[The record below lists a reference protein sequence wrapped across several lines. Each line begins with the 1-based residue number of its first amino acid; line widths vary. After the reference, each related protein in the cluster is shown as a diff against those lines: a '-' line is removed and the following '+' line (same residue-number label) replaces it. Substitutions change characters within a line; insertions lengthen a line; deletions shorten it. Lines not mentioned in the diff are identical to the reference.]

1 MSSDKFL
8 NFGGLLIDGKIE
20 KDRVKLYYILEDGR
34 LIEWVDE
41 EKFYPYIYISPE
53 EENKVL
59 DEAKALGCSILSE
72 FKKNLF
78 SEKEDMYLKIS
89 GEEEALAKLKYR
101 LNRVWEDELPP
112 IIKYV
117 FEKNIRFGIQYET
130 FGEEYTPLNVEN
142 HYFNETFGNLLDE
155 DPIKYYY
162 VKRFFEAIEQPIPR
176 IAEDVARRLGYDKDR
191 MLRAIYLSRIANTPL
206 ASRMPPSYFIKAL
219 YYLCLKSEGYIIPTA
234 EEFARGESSR
244 GVYGKA
250 ALVIAPEKGV
260 FLNTYVLDY
269 ESLYPS
275 CIDVYNLSHETI
287 NCGHP
292 ECRKNGVPEEKHHVC
307 LLRRGK
313 YSVLIGALK
322 DLRIKYYKRMGKDGD
337 IRAKIVSDVLKN
349 ILVICYGVTIRIKGL
364 ANPSLAESIT
374 AYARNALKTAWKIA
388 IEEGLKPVY
397 GDTDSLFIVN
407 PESKRVQTLV
417 DRVKRE
423 LGLDLA
429 VDKKY
434 KVCIFSKAK
443 KAYLGIFEDGKI
455 DPKGLAAYKSSTPTF
470 VKKVLKETAIELSK
484 IESADDIAKARER
497 INRILEERE
506 KDILQKRFEVEDMGF
521 SVILHKSSQEI
532 LNSYV
537 NAQSYQCAIQ
547 LIDAGIRLRKGQ
559 IITFAKVK
567 PFHYRG
573 NKFTVKPINFV
584 KKDEINLQDYISNM
598 HTMMAQILEPL
609 GLEKVGSKD
618 RHMMLSN
625 WFE

>member
-1 MSSDKFL
+1 MD
-8 NFGGLLIDGKIE
+8 GLLIDGKIE
-20 KDRVKLYYILEDGR
+20 KDRVRLYYLLEDGK

-41 EKFYPYIYISPE
+41 RKFYPYFYVPFE
-53 EENKVL
+53 LENEIF
-59 DEAKALGCSILSE
+59 DEATALGCSVSSE
-72 FKKNLF
+72 LKKNLF
-78 SEKEDMYLKIS
+78 SEKEDKYLKIS
-89 GEEEALAKLKYR
+89 GDEEALGKLKYR
-101 LNRVWEDELPP
+101 FNRVWEDELPS
-112 IIKYV
+112 IIKYA
-117 FEKNIRFGIQYET
+117 FERNIRFGIQYET
-130 FGEEYTPLNVEN
+130 FGKEYTPLEVED
-142 HYFNETFGNLLDE
+142 HYFNESFGNLIDK
-155 DPIKYYY
+155 DPKKYYY
-162 VKRFFEAIEQPIPR
+162 VKKFFEVIEQPMPR
-176 IAEDVARRLGYDKDR
+176 ITEDVAKKFGYDKDR
-191 MLRAIYLSRIANTPL
+191 MLKAIYLSRITNTPL
-206 ASRMPPSYFIKAL
+206 ASKRMPPSYFIKAL
-219 YYLCLKSEGYIIPTA
+219 YYISLKSEGYIIPTA
-234 EEFARGESSR
+234 EEFAKGESSR

-250 ALVIAPEKGV
+250 ALVITPEKGV

-275 CIDVYNLSHETI
+275 CIDVYNLSHETV
-287 NCGHP
+287 NCGHS
-292 ECRKNGVPEEKHHVC
+292 ECLKNSVPEEKHHVC

-322 DLRIKYYKRMGKDGD
+322 DLRIKYYKRRGKDGD
-337 IRAKIVSDVLKN
+337 IRAKIVSDILKN

-388 IEEGLKPVY
+388 LEEGLKPVY

-417 DRVKRE
+417 DRVKSE

-455 DPKGLAAYKSSTPTF
+455 DPKGLAAYKSSTPLF

-484 IESADDIAKARER
+484 IESADDIVRARER

-506 KDILQKRFEVEDMGF
+506 KDILHRRFEVEDMGF
-521 SVILHKSSQEI
+521 SVILHKSPQEI
-532 LNSYV
+532 LNSNV

-547 LIDAGIRLRKGQ
+547 LIDAGIRLRRGQ
-559 IITFAKVK
+559 TITFAKVK
-567 PFHYRG
+567 PFYYRG
-573 NKFTVKPINFV
+573 NRFTVKPINFV
-584 KKDEINLQDYISNM
+584 KKDEINIQDYISNM
-598 HTMMAQILEPL
+598 YTMMAQILEPL
-609 GLEKVGSKD
+609 GLGKVST
-618 RHMMLSN
+618 RNQNMMLSN